1 MADLVEFESV
11 ETYKYKSQQV
21 FTMLLESF
29 WNLFYPC
36 LSNNDIG
43 KIDSAL
49 TEKSLREIYLKQLNK
64 FYLLNNIFSPAE
76 LEWIMK
82 RGIDLTKCRLEFGF
96 VCEGEIV

>member
-11 ETYKYKSQQV
+11 ETHKYKSQQV
-21 FTMLLESF
+21 FTLLLESF
-29 WNLFYPC
+29 SNLFYPC

-49 TEKSLREIYLKQLNK
+49 TEKSLRAIYLKQLNK

-82 RGIDLTKCRLEFGF
+82 RAIDLTKCRLEFGF